1 MKDIENE
8 VRTYLVERNWDR
20 LRPGDLAKSV
30 SIEAGELLE
39 IFQWENPELAV
50 VKEDTQKLERIKSE
64 LADVLIYCIDMAVL
78 LNIDTETIIKEKL
91 AKVKVKYPA
100 ELFQMRRDERDP
112 GTEDVYLA
120 IKREHRMKG
129 DL

>member
-8 VRTYLVERNWDR
+8 IRAYLLERNWDK

-39 IFQWENPELAV
+39 LFQWDNPDLEAV
-50 VKEDTQKLERIKSE
+50 HKDPERLTRIKQE
-64 LADVLIYCIDMAVL
+64 LADVMIYCIDMAVL
-78 LNIDTETIIKEKL
+78 LDLDTAALIREKL
-91 AKVKVKYPA
+91 ELVKKKYPA
-100 ELFQMRRDERDP
+100 ELFQMRSEDP
-112 GTEDVYLA
+112 GSEDVYVK
-120 IKREHRMKG
+120 IKKEYRTQG